1 MPRTAENNAQ
11 LRSRGATKKGLI
23 TSTGEC
29 GTDSSA
35 AARKRSVGG
44 NVGLAHVS
52 NRSLA
57 RIASQTTSPAAE
69 QYSGSSAASPQTH
82 KPSGLALA
90 SAPRICDEWTTP
102 IGRAERAC
110 QQPALDAPI
119 RTASVAVPL
128 ELPDCSLAPYWN
140 GPTLFVAS
148 NFGVLLHRC

>member
-1 MPRTAENNAQ
+1 MNAISPIPSSIC

-44 NVGLAHVS
+44 NVGLAHLS
-52 NRSLA
+52 NRSLV
-57 RIASQTTSPAAE
+57 RIASQTTSPASE
-69 QYSGSSAASPQTH
+69 QYSGSSADSPQTH

-102 IGRAERAC
+102 IGHAERA
-110 QQPALDAPI
+110 
-119 RTASVAVPL
+119 ASDRL
-128 ELPDCSLAPYWN
+128 
-140 GPTLFVAS
+140 
-148 NFGVLLHRC
+148 